1 MDLDDEHKKY
11 NTEPDNA
18 LNKSVESDKADESV
32 GKRCPQVFGVAVDGG
47 LIPIFKLAARLCQRE
62 DTHLLFLNDRTDYSD
77 ALTPE
82 LIKTA
87 KPWKQ
92 EFDDPNCLS
101 RFTHAYRLTDE
112 IYEHFK
118 KAKLEKDQH
127 IFFKVPSILKTI
139 EHVRLPFLGEEF
151 TIDGRS

>member
-1 MDLDDEHKKY
+1 M
-11 NTEPDNA
+11 
-18 LNKSVESDKADESV
+18 
-32 GKRCPQVFGVAVDGG
+32 DGG

-62 DTHLLFLNDRTDYSD
+62 DTHLLLMNDHTVHSYD
-77 ALTPE
+77 LTPE

-101 RFTHAYRLTDE
+101 RFTHANDSTDF
-112 IYEHFK
+112 IYNHFQ

-139 EHVRLPFLGEEF
+139 QRVKLPFLGEEF